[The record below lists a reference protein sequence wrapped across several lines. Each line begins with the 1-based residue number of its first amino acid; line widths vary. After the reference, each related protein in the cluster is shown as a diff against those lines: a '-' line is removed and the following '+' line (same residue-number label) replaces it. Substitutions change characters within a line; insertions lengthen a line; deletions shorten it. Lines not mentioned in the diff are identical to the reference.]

1 MTLRTVLLLTA
12 TLLGVSSSAA
22 AQEPTVVFVV
32 RHAERAGDPSGDP
45 GLTEA
50 GQARAQALAA
60 ALANAK
66 VNALITTQYRR
77 TQLTAAPLTQP
88 LGLTPTVVRGGGPMA
103 AHIQAIADAVR
114 ALPGRTILVVGHSN
128 TVPHIVTALGGP
140 QLADFCDNAY
150 DDLFTIVIRSGGD
163 VSVVRSRY
171 GAPNGPPPADC
182 TMPAR

>member
-1 MTLRTVLLLTA
+1 MTRRTLLFLA
-12 TLLGVSSSAA
+12 AALLGVSSRAA
-22 AQEPTVVFVV
+22 AQQPTVVFVV

-45 GLTEA
+45 GLTPA
-50 GQARAQALAA
+50 GEARAQALAA
-60 ALANAK
+60 ALADAK

-88 LGLTPTVVRGGGPMA
+88 LGLTPTIVRASGPMA

-140 QLADFCDNAY
+140 RLEDFCDNAY
-150 DDLFTIVIRSGGD
+150 DDLFTIVIRPGGD
-163 VSVVRSRY
+163 VSVTRSRY
-171 GAPNGPPPADC
+171 GSPNGPAPADC
-182 TMPAR
+182 PAG